1 MSLNNQKLNVTY
13 GLESDLPDT
22 YDVGTLRVCTDTKN
36 VYLDLDSERIRL
48 SANAD
53 TANTLST
60 ARTIRTNLAS
70 ASASSF
76 NGSSNITPG
85 VTGTLPIAN
94 GGTGATSASAART
107 ALGAAASSHTH
118 TAAQVTGLTASRA
131 LVSDAS
137 GHPAVSAVTST
148 ELGYL
153 DGVTS
158 AIQTQLN
165 GKQATIT
172 GGASTITNANLTASR
187 ALVSDGSGK
196 VAASTVTSTE
206 LGYLDGV
213 TSAIQKQ
220 LDGKATSSHTHSLAS
235 TTAAGF
241 LRQLNGSTSNFLRG
255 DGTWATPPNTT
266 YSTMKG
272 ATSSAAGSTGLVPA
286 PAAGQNQQFLRGD
299 GTWSTGPVGPQG
311 AKGDK
316 GETGATGA
324 QGPKGDTGA
333 TPNITMSATVD
344 ANTGTPSVAI
354 TKGGTTAAPTF
365 SLAFKN
371 LKGATGAT
379 GPQGPKGD
387 TGATGPQGPAGQNAT
402 TTALASTSANG
413 LLRKLDG
420 STSHFMRGD
429 GTWATPPNTTYSNM
443 TGATSSAAGKAGLVP
458 APAAGAATRYLRS
471 DGTWQ
476 VPPDTNTTYTLS
488 SFGVTATAAEINKLD
503 GITATTAELNY
514 VDGVTGNIQTQLN
527 SKLPTSGGAIS
538 GNLTVNGTLTP
549 AGTAAYIGN
558 EYYIAYPGGG
568 SFTTTSQQTFTGF
581 LKIILPVS
589 WNSTM
594 IKFKVSI
601 YNYINDTGADYYIG
615 GYNFSGDGGQWTCLS
630 AYSIGVGSIANLP
643 VIFGHDGSKCLIA
656 IGSATTTW
664 NYPQV
669 VVSDVIIGFSGGTY
683 NAFKTGWNVVINNTA
698 ISNIDKTIS
707 NPLFGKS
714 LYAAT
719 SHNHTADN
727 ITSGTLPITRGG
739 TGATTASGILTN
751 LGITATATELN
762 YTDGVTSNI
771 QTQLN
776 NKQATVTGGAST
788 ITSSNLTTNRALIAN
803 ASGKVAVSAVT
814 ATELSYLDGVT
825 SNIQTQ
831 LNNKQ
836 NTIKWQAF

>member
-196 VAASTVTSTE
+196 VTASTVTSTE

-266 YSTMKG
+266 YS
-272 ATSSAAGSTGLVPA
+272 
-286 PAAGQNQQFLRGD
+286 
-299 GTWSTGPVGPQG
+299 
-311 AKGDK
+311 
-316 GETGATGA
+316 
-324 QGPKGDTGA
+324 
-333 TPNITMSATVD
+333 
-344 ANTGTPSVAI
+344 
-354 TKGGTTAAPTF
+354 
-365 SLAFKN
+365 
-371 LKGATGAT
+371 
-379 GPQGPKGD
+379 
-387 TGATGPQGPAGQNAT
+387 
-402 TTALASTSANG
+402 
-413 LLRKLDG
+413 
-420 STSHFMRGD
+420 
-429 GTWATPPNTTYSNM
+429 NM

-488 SFGVTATAAEINKLD
+488 SFGIIATAAELNKLS
-503 GITATTAELNY
+503 GVTTTGPELNY
-514 VDGVTGNIQTQLN
+514 V
-527 SKLPTSGGAIS
+527 
-538 GNLTVNGTLTP
+538 
-549 AGTAAYIGN
+549 
-558 EYYIAYPGGG
+558 
-568 SFTTTSQQTFTGF
+568 
-581 LKIILPVS
+581 
-589 WNSTM
+589 
-594 IKFKVSI
+594 
-601 YNYINDTGADYYIG
+601 
-615 GYNFSGDGGQWTCLS
+615 
-630 AYSIGVGSIANLP
+630 
-643 VIFGHDGSKCLIA
+643 
-656 IGSATTTW
+656 
-664 NYPQV
+664 
-669 VVSDVIIGFSGGTY
+669 
-683 NAFKTGWNVVINNTA
+683 
-698 ISNIDKTIS
+698 
-707 NPLFGKS
+707 
-714 LYAAT
+714 
-719 SHNHTADN
+719 
-727 ITSGTLPITRGG
+727 
-739 TGATTASGILTN
+739 
-751 LGITATATELN
+751 
-762 YTDGVTSNI
+762 DGVTSNI

>member
-53 TANTLST
+53 TAAKLST
-60 ARTIRTNLAS
+60 ARTVRTNLAS
-70 ASASSF
+70 TSAASF
-76 NGSSNITPG
+76 NGSANITPG

-131 LVSDAS
+131 LISDAS
-137 GHPAVSAVTST
+137 GHPTASAVTST

-196 VAASTVTSTE
+196 VVASTVTSTE

-286 PAAGQNQQFLRGD
+286 PAAGKQTSFLRGD
-299 GTWSTGPVGPQG
+299 GTWV
-311 AKGDK
+311 
-316 GETGATGA
+316 
-324 QGPKGDTGA
+324 
-333 TPNITMSATVD
+333 V
-344 ANTGTPSVAI
+344 
-354 TKGGTTAAPTF
+354 PT
-365 SLAFKN
+365 
-371 LKGATGAT
+371 
-379 GPQGPKGD
+379 
-387 TGATGPQGPAGQNAT
+387 
-402 TTALASTSANG
+402 
-413 LLRKLDG
+413 
-420 STSHFMRGD
+420 
-429 GTWATPPNTTYSNM
+429 NTTYSNM

-488 SFGVTATAAEINKLD
+488 SFGITATAAELNRLD
-503 GITATTAELNY
+503 GITATTKELNY
-514 VDGVTGNIQTQLN
+514 V
-527 SKLPTSGGAIS
+527 
-538 GNLTVNGTLTP
+538 
-549 AGTAAYIGN
+549 
-558 EYYIAYPGGG
+558 
-568 SFTTTSQQTFTGF
+568 
-581 LKIILPVS
+581 
-589 WNSTM
+589 
-594 IKFKVSI
+594 
-601 YNYINDTGADYYIG
+601 
-615 GYNFSGDGGQWTCLS
+615 
-630 AYSIGVGSIANLP
+630 
-643 VIFGHDGSKCLIA
+643 
-656 IGSATTTW
+656 
-664 NYPQV
+664 
-669 VVSDVIIGFSGGTY
+669 
-683 NAFKTGWNVVINNTA
+683 
-698 ISNIDKTIS
+698 
-707 NPLFGKS
+707 
-714 LYAAT
+714 
-719 SHNHTADN
+719 
-727 ITSGTLPITRGG
+727 
-739 TGATTASGILTN
+739 
-751 LGITATATELN
+751 
-762 YTDGVTSNI
+762 DGVTSNI

-788 ITSSNLTTNRALIAN
+788 ITSSNLTANRALVAN
-803 ASGKVAVSAVT
+803 ASGKVSASAVT

>member
-187 ALVSDGSGK
+187 ALVSDGNGK

-241 LRQLNGSTSNFLRG
+241 LRKLNGSTSNFL
-255 DGTWATPPNTT
+255 
-266 YSTMKG
+266 
-272 ATSSAAGSTGLVPA
+272 
-286 PAAGQNQQFLRGD
+286 
-299 GTWSTGPVGPQG
+299 
-311 AKGDK
+311 
-316 GETGATGA
+316 
-324 QGPKGDTGA
+324 
-333 TPNITMSATVD
+333 
-344 ANTGTPSVAI
+344 
-354 TKGGTTAAPTF
+354 
-365 SLAFKN
+365 
-371 LKGATGAT
+371 
-379 GPQGPKGD
+379 
-387 TGATGPQGPAGQNAT
+387 
-402 TTALASTSANG
+402 
-413 LLRKLDG
+413 
-420 STSHFMRGD
+420 RGD

-458 APAAGAATRYLRS
+458 APSAGAATRYLRS
-471 DGTWQ
+471 DGTWS

-488 SFGVTATAAEINKLD
+488 SFGITATAAELNRLD
-503 GITATTAELNY
+503 GITATTTELNY
-514 VDGVTGNIQTQLN
+514 V
-527 SKLPTSGGAIS
+527 
-538 GNLTVNGTLTP
+538 
-549 AGTAAYIGN
+549 
-558 EYYIAYPGGG
+558 
-568 SFTTTSQQTFTGF
+568 
-581 LKIILPVS
+581 
-589 WNSTM
+589 
-594 IKFKVSI
+594 
-601 YNYINDTGADYYIG
+601 
-615 GYNFSGDGGQWTCLS
+615 
-630 AYSIGVGSIANLP
+630 
-643 VIFGHDGSKCLIA
+643 
-656 IGSATTTW
+656 
-664 NYPQV
+664 
-669 VVSDVIIGFSGGTY
+669 
-683 NAFKTGWNVVINNTA
+683 
-698 ISNIDKTIS
+698 
-707 NPLFGKS
+707 
-714 LYAAT
+714 
-719 SHNHTADN
+719 
-727 ITSGTLPITRGG
+727 
-739 TGATTASGILTN
+739 
-751 LGITATATELN
+751 
-762 YTDGVTSNI
+762 DGVTSNI

-776 NKQATVTGGAST
+776 NKAPSSHTHKYAGSSSAGGSANSAVKLATARTIGLGTGVTGTATNFDGSANITIPVTSVKEAYLSWGGKNFAGSFGPLDASLVSELGANRFAFGKPAGITIEYSTDAGKTWLDYGASDAAKVNLLTTSTTLTVGKATTSNKATANSMLRVTLKMNSLGLYTALNKFAINVSTNGSNGCYCTIDASTHKTPTTFTTIANKIPLSGWSGWNIINPTSYTYGGNMETYYGILRFTFGISSNTSVNYAGLQVMSIYGYGGMGWTLPSNMAYNGHIYRYDSGQNATFPAAINAKSFSGPLTGNATTASTLQTARTINGTSFNGSANITTANWGTART
-788 ITSSNLTTNRALIAN
+788 ITIGN
-803 ASGKVAVSAVT
+803 SGKSVNGSKNVSWSLSEIGAAASSHNHSAANITSGTLAIARGGTGATT
-814 ATELSYLDGVT
+814 ASAARTNLGIIVSSTAPSDT
-825 SNIQTQ
+825 TAIW
-831 LNNKQ
+831 
-836 NTIKWQAF
+836 IKPAT